1 MEYKTTCR
9 LCRNIIVITVCEEDD
24 EAAKEV
30 GLHLDSWMERDG
42 KSTVLCEPCYT
53 YKETGHRP
61 TNTPP
66 MKDFLL
72 AP

>member
-30 GLHLDSWMERDG
+30 GLHLDIWIGNS
-42 KSTVLCEPCYT
+42 KVLCEPCYT
-53 YKETGHRP
+53 YKETGIRP

-66 MKDFLL
+66 MRDFLF